1 MWQYG
6 IDKPDLGLPQL
17 ADVRS
22 AFTADQLQT
31 LQLNAELPVVAIRI
45 PKIGELS
52 RKERDDNRPLFG
64 ERKEARLIDDIKRLE
79 KSFPEAVAKLRE
91 ICGAQPD
98 DLVVLVAAPAQLE
111 EAATPP
117 HYGVFMAAGQF
128 RIELARKYA
137 DG

>member
-64 ERKEARLIDDIKRLE
+64 ERKEARLIDGIKRLE
-79 KSFPEAVAKLRE
+79 KSFPAAVAKFRASF
-91 ICGAQPD
+91 GAQPD
-98 DLVVLVAAPAQLE
+98 APVLLVSALAHLE
-111 EAATPP
+111 DAAT
-117 HYGVFMAAGQF
+117 
-128 RIELARKYA
+128 
-137 DG
+137 

>member
-45 PKIGELS
+45 PKVGELS

-64 ERKEARLIDDIKRLE
+64 ERKEAKLVDDIKRLE
-79 KSFPEAVAKLRE
+79 KSFPETVAKLRE
-91 ICGAQPD
+91 MCGAQAD
-98 DLVVLVAAPAQLE
+98 DLLALVAGPAQLE
-111 EAATPP
+111 KSATRPGYRAFAPP
-117 HYGVFMAAGQF
+117 RQ
-128 RIELARKYA
+128 RPS
-137 DG
+137 